1 MPLKKF
7 SWLIKDTPVPSK
19 QESRNGHLEIVPV
32 GLENSPGSC
41 SAVSHLLRVLQEKS
55 TFDGEKGRT
64 ALFYWRTDL
73 SVVLKWKKKF
83 TLRGLEPTQ
92 SLSS

>member
-1 MPLKKF
+1 MPLKRF

-41 SAVSHLLRVLQEKS
+41 SAVSHLLQILQEKS
-55 TFDGEKGRT
+55 TVDGEKGRI
-64 ALFYWRTDL
+64 AFLNWRTDG
-73 SVVLKWKKKF
+73 SVVLKRNQKF